1 MSVELLKLTSA
12 ALPSS
17 DKPVPRICKPAASI
31 SPIKKFDDSIFS
43 PLPMNSTVEET
54 SVHSHVDSVVQEPVP
69 QQLVATN
76 PSLSPITIKASDNFT
91 LFGTP
96 ASSPTRTIHED
107 VSIEGQSS
115 VQSILSPNTSTPDSI
130 RVKILSSKLKEIP
143 SPHSQLNENNSSNG
157 PTPPRALG
165 IPISKRNYES
175 KVLLT
180 VLQLCTANVICFLD
194 HGGLHLKPNSRP
206 KPVSVLMHELCNKGM
221 LTNKASLEKNQEL
234 KSVTS

>member
-1 MSVELLKLTSA
+1 MMSVELLKLTSA

-17 DKPVPRICKPAASI
+17 AKPVPRICKPAASI

-43 PLPMNSTVEET
+43 PLPVNKTVEET
-54 SVHSHVDSVVQEPVP
+54 SADSHIDSFVQEPVP
-69 QQLVATN
+69 QQI
-76 PSLSPITIKASDNFT
+76 SLSPITVKASDNFA

-96 ASSPTRTIHED
+96 ASSPMGTIHED
-107 VSIEGQSS
+107 VSIEDQSS

-157 PTPPRALG
+157 TTPPRALG

-180 VLQLCTANVICFLD
+180 VLQLCIANVICFLG
-194 HGGLHLKPNSRP
+194 HSGLHLKPDSRT
-206 KPVSVLMHELCNKGM
+206 KPVSVLMHELCNEGM